1 MFETGEARH
10 FKFGVQTDVDEYWHM
25 QTDIDEYWHMHDG
38 MSYCPQMG
46 CIQGHV
52 TSLIFTSRAVLALQ
66 ALY

>member
-10 FKFGVQTDVDEYWHM
+10 FKFGV

-52 TSLIFTSRAVLALQ
+52 TSLIFGK
-66 ALY
+66 